1 MGASTARVQAGRYR
15 TLYRHG
21 AFGLVPGTNN
31 CRLAAGLPSEPAKGL
46 MARLLVPSLPIVVV
60 DAADRF
66 DQSHPL
72 ELQCLIVDRAECLA
86 GPQVDRICHKCTHL
100 ATGFA
105 DAAAVVLK
113 ISDALAERFR
123 NLFQPYRAHPVDAL
137 FVLLHL
143 LERDAEE
150 RSQFFLAHFRR
161 QTPGA
166 DLITERLI

>member
-72 ELQCLIVDRAECLA
+72 ELQRLIVDRAECLA
-86 GPQVDRICHKCTHL
+86 GPHKL
-100 ATGFA
+100 IGS
-105 DAAAVVLK
+105 V
-113 ISDALAERFR
+113 ISACISRPAL
-123 NLFQPYRAHPVDAL
+123 LMLPP
-137 FVLLHL
+137 
-143 LERDAEE
+143 
-150 RSQFFLAHFRR
+150 SS
-161 QTPGA
+161 
-166 DLITERLI
+166 